1 MQDPGHL
8 IATYFVLLYTILG
21 PLVLFAIYVL
31 FDTLA
36 TSDEPKRRQQNTST
50 DKNEPALWSKED
62 ISAHMDGM

>member
-8 IATYFVLLYTILG
+8 IATYFLLLYTILG

-36 TSDEPKRRQQNTST
+36 ASSEVNSRQQDIPAN
-50 DKNEPALWSKED
+50 KKEPALWTKED
-62 ISAHMDGM
+62 IDGHLHRI

>member
-31 FDTLA
+31 FDVLA
-36 TSDEPKRRQQNTST
+36 TSSEKNSNLRVLPA
-50 DKNEPALWSKED
+50 DKNEPALWTKED
-62 ISAHMDGM
+62 IDGHLNRI